1 MQPGRASAELIKELV
16 RSTGV
21 PDAPAAMRQKARELI
36 QKYVASFGEPTMPLD
51 MDVLASLRGIHRS
64 NEKPL
69 HSPDAE
75 LVPNS
80 DGGVTMRVNPNLPE
94 TRQRF
99 SVAHEISH
107 TFFPDYS
114 TKGWCRTDAKY
125 RERTNPDEY
134 IGMLCDIGAAE
145 LLFPEPCFAK
155 DATRVADAN
164 GLLYLAKTYQ
174 ASREATMRCYVE
186 TSPASV
192 AAAFFVWKL
201 KPTQEWRIGCGD
213 QGNIFGVTPEQ
224 EVCEALRL
232 RIEYVIVSEAFK
244 ADGYFLAKDK
254 SVKNDGTIYRAAS
267 TASAAEDEC
276 FLDLGQAAG
285 TYRVWAIPLWTA
297 DGETGANGETT
308 VAAILWP
315 KSVQKPRHRRSE
327 AGSPLLWGKV

>member
-1 MQPGRASAELIKELV
+1 MQPGRVSDELIKELV
-16 RSTGV
+16 RSTGAA
-21 PDAPAAMRQKARELI
+21 DAPAAMRQKARELI
-36 QKYVASFGEPTMPLD
+36 QTYVASFGEPTMPID

-75 LVPNS
+75 IVPNS
-80 DGGVTMRVNPNLPE
+80 DGGVTMRVNPDLPE

-134 IGMLCDIGAAE
+134 IEMLCDIGAAE
-145 LLFPEPCFAK
+145 LLFPEPWFSK
-155 DATRVADAN
+155 DAVRVADAT
-164 GLLYLAKTYQ
+164 GLLRLATTYQ
-174 ASREATMRCYVE
+174 ASREATMRRYAE

-192 AAAFFVWKL
+192 AAVFFGWKL
-201 KPTQEWRIGCGD
+201 KPTQESRIGRKD
-213 QGNIFGVTPEQ
+213 QGNFFGVTPEQ
-224 EVCEALRL
+224 EKEDALRL
-232 RIEYVIVSEAFK
+232 RIEYAIGSESFK
-244 ADGYFLAKDK
+244 SDGHFFPRDK
-254 SVKNDGTIYRAAS
+254 SIESDGPIYRAAS
-267 TASAAEDEC
+267 TGSPAADER

-285 TYRVWAIPLWTA
+285 VYRVWAIPLWTPK
-297 DGETGANGETT
+297 GETGANGETA

-315 KSVQKPRHRRSE
+315 KVVQKPRHRRSGTG
-327 AGSPLLWGKV
+327 APSLWGNA